1 MSTATEQTDSN
12 ARTTRRNVRQGVV
25 VSDKRQ
31 QTRTVVVD
39 RYMRHRK
46 YGKIVRLQTKYQ
58 VHDAENASHIG
69 DHVEIVSCRPISKTV
84 SWRLVKITEQAPR
97 DKG

>member
-1 MSTATEQTDSN
+1 MSTATEQTS
-12 ARTTRRNVRQGVV
+12 ATVRSTRRNVRQGVV

-31 QTRTVVVD
+31 KTRTVVVD
-39 RYMRHRK
+39 RYTRHSK

-58 VHDAENASHIG
+58 VHDADNASYVG
-69 DHVEIVSCRPISKTV
+69 DRVEIVSCRPISKTV
-84 SWRLVKITEQAPR
+84 SWRLVKIIEQAPR